1 MRLTMLFLALVAP
14 VVMWCQALTDT
25 IDTAARKMPQRT
37 VTPIENRD
45 NLTAK
50 PQLHYYD
57 KHGKPL
63 DEPVAVWI
71 DKDTVKVSRAP
82 KMPLYNG
89 VTVGVNFFDGI
100 LQMAGQ
106 SYANYFV
113 SGAVNMHNWF
123 FPTVEVGLG
132 FADHKPKGKN
142 YKYKTSPTLF
152 AKVGVDYNFLYNSN
166 PAYKAL
172 LGVRFGYSSFKYD
185 ITDISIPNDY
195 WGSGSQPVEMA
206 QQKASALW
214 GEVVAGLQVHIYR
227 GLSLGW
233 SLRYKFRMHV
243 SDGSSSQPWFL
254 PGFGARNAPFSA
266 TFTVF
271 YDI

>member
-1 MRLTMLFLALVAP
+1 MV
-14 VVMWCQALTDT
+14 
-25 IDTAARKMPQRT
+25 
-37 VTPIENRD
+37 
-45 NLTAK
+45 
-50 PQLHYYD
+50 H
-57 KHGKPL
+57 
-63 DEPVAVWI
+63 
-71 DKDTVKVSRAP
+71 
-82 KMPLYNG
+82 
-89 VTVGVNFFDGI
+89 
-100 LQMAGQ
+100 
-106 SYANYFV
+106 
-113 SGAVNMHNWF
+113 
-123 FPTVEVGLG
+123 
-132 FADHKPKGKN
+132 
-142 YKYKTSPTLF
+142 
-152 AKVGVDYNFLYNSN
+152 YNFLYNSN

-227 GLSLGW
+227 RLSRGW

>member
-1 MRLTMLFLALVAP
+1 MGYMRRYQKKEA
-14 VVMWCQALTDT
+14 
-25 IDTAARKMPQRT
+25 
-37 VTPIENRD
+37 
-45 NLTAK
+45 
-50 PQLHYYD
+50 
-57 KHGKPL
+57 
-63 DEPVAVWI
+63 
-71 DKDTVKVSRAP
+71 
-82 KMPLYNG
+82 
-89 VTVGVNFFDGI
+89 
-100 LQMAGQ
+100 
-106 SYANYFV
+106 
-113 SGAVNMHNWF
+113 
-123 FPTVEVGLG
+123 
-132 FADHKPKGKN
+132 
-142 YKYKTSPTLF
+142 
-152 AKVGVDYNFLYNSN
+152 
-166 PAYKAL
+166 
-172 LGVRFGYSSFKYD
+172 GVRGSEKERKLTKRKEILIGYSSFKYD